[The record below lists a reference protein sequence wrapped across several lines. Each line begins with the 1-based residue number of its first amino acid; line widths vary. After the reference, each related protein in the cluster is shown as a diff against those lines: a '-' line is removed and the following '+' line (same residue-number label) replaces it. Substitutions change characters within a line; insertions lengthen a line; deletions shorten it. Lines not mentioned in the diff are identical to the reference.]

1 MRSVILGAVA
11 SVWLGAAQAAAPA
24 TAVLD
29 VQNMTCPACGLTI
42 KAALQRAPGIVSTE
56 VDAAAGTVTVQFD
69 DARVTVDQVAVA
81 ITEAGFPA
89 KPRAAHDD

>member
-1 MRSVILGAVA
+1 MRTLIFGAIA
-11 SVWLGAAQAAAPA
+11 SMWLNAAQAAAPA

-42 KAALQRAPGIVSTE
+42 KAALKREPAVTSTE
-56 VDAAAGTVTVQFD
+56 VDGNAGTVTVRFD
-69 DARVTVDQVAVA
+69 EERITVDQVAVA

>member
-1 MRSVILGAVA
+1 MRTLILGALA
-11 SVWLGAAQAAAPA
+11 SVWLSTAQAADPA

-29 VQNMTCPACGLTI
+29 VQNMTCAACGLTI
-42 KAALQRAPGIVSTE
+42 KAALQREPGVAGTE
-56 VDAAAGTVTVQFD
+56 VDADAGTVTVRFD
-69 DARVTVDQVAVA
+69 EDRITVDQVAVA